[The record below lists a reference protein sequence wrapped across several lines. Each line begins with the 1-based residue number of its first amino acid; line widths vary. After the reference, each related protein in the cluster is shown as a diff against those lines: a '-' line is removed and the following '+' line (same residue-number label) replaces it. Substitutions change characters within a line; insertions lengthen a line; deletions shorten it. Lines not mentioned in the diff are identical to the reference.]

1 LADTTAAGP
10 KSRSRVA
17 DAIRPLASRPYRLMW
32 AGSTVSSLGDAL
44 VQIALVFAI
53 LHIGGTAS
61 DIGVIAA
68 IETVARIAFLLAGGV
83 WADRL
88 RRQYV
93 MLAADGVRGVVQATL
108 AALLL
113 TGHAHVWELGVGA
126 AVYGAASS
134 FFGPAS
140 TALVPETVPNDQLQQ
155 ANSLLSLPGSFLSV
169 AGPAA
174 GGVLIAVFGTGW
186 LFAADAASFFVSLA
200 CLALLRVPPRAL
212 PAPASFLAD
221 LAEGW
226 HELAIRP
233 WYWINLLAHA
243 CGNFAL
249 PAFLVLGPVIAER
262 SLGGAAAWGVISGS
276 FGVGAII
283 AGVVILRYK
292 PRRPLVTADLLAA
305 GLALP
310 LLALG
315 LSHSVA
321 VIAAANA
328 WFGFELIIS
337 NTLWN
342 TTMQVLVP
350 DRVRA
355 RVDSYDWLV
364 SMVIMP
370 VGFVVAGPL
379 SSSIGYTSTLVGA
392 GALAAIPCSLVALQP
407 GVRAVHRNQAGEI
420 VGPDAEPPESS
431 PELSESLRSDQ
442 RIRERA
448 DARQPGRQLGAQAI
462 PCGQRLGRSVG
473 HLRLPAVVPDQHL
486 ERQVERGQRG
496 GVHHRRT
503 RGRAAEQHQHRIAQP
518 QPGLAGLGR
527 LVDHREHLQAL
538 RRGQLGQPRHGGG
551 NRPRAGLSDGS
562 RLRLGGA
569 GHDALLTCRCPAGPR
584 RSGRPFPLSRMPH
597 QPGWPPTARGLAGY
611 PVCRFSW

>member
-1 LADTTAAGP
+1 VPEATSAEPTPRKRD
-10 KSRSRVA
+10 RVA
-17 DAIRPLASRPYRLMW
+17 DAVRPFASRPYRLMW
-32 AGSTVSSLGDAL
+32 MGSTTSSLGDAL

-61 DIGVIAA
+61 DIGVVAA
-68 IETVARIAFLLAGGV
+68 VETVAQIAFLLAGGV

-93 MLAADGVRGVVQATL
+93 MLTADAVRGVVQATL
-108 AALLL
+108 AVLLL

-126 AVYGAASS
+126 ALYGSASS

-140 TALVPETVPNDQLQQ
+140 TALVPETVPTEQLQQ
-155 ANSLLSLPGSFLSV
+155 ANSLLGLPQSFFSV
-169 AGPAA
+169 GGPAA
-174 GGVLIAVFGTGW
+174 GGILIAVFGPGW

-200 CLALLRVPPRAL
+200 CLALLRVPPRPL

-249 PAFLVLGPVIAER
+249 PAFFVLGPVIAVR

-276 FGVGAII
+276 FGVGAIA
-283 AGVVILRYK
+283 AGFVVLRYK
-292 PRRPLVTADLLAA
+292 PRRPLVTADLLAT

-310 LLALG
+310 LIALG

-337 NTLWN
+337 NTLWY
-342 TTMQVLVP
+342 TTMQSLVP
-350 DRVRA
+350 DQVRA

-370 VGFVVAGPL
+370 VGYVVAGPL
-379 SSSIGYTSTLVGA
+379 SSSIGFTTTLVAA
-392 GALAAIPCSLVALQP
+392 GLISAIPCSLVVLLP
-407 GVRAVHRNQAGEI
+407 GIRGVRRNTAGVI
-420 VGPDAEPPESS
+420 VGPAEE
-431 PELSESLRSDQ
+431 ESLGRNE

-448 DARQPGRQLGAQAI
+448 DAGQPSRQLRAQ
-462 PCGQRLGRSVG
+462 PVPRGQRLGRGVG
-473 HLRLPAVVPDQHL
+473 HLRLPAVIPDQHL
-486 ERQVERGQRG
+486 ERQVERGQRR
-496 GVHHRRT
+496 GVHHRRA
-503 RGRAAEQHQHRIAQP
+503 RGRAAEQHKHRRAQL
-518 QPGLAGLGR
+518 QPRLAGLGR
-527 LVDHREHLQAL
+527 LVDHREQRHPLG
-538 RRGQLGQPRHGGG
+538 RDQLGQPRHGGG
-551 NRPRAGLSDGS
+551 NRLGAELGDGRCL
-562 RLRLGGA
+562 RLRA
-569 GHDALLTCRCPAGPR
+569 ASGHHVLLTYA
-584 RSGRPFPLSRMPH
+584 PFPLSRMTYLPEH
-597 QPGWPPTARGLAGY
+597 QSTDHDRHRVNARNNRPCALRALLA
-611 PVCRFSW
+611 VIWDAAQR